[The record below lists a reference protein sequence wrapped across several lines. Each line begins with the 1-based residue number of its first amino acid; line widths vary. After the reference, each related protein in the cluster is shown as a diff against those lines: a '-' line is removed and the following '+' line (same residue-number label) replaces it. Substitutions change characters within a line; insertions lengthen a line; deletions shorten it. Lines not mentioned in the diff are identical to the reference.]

1 MAVSG
6 DRTEGSGI
14 QNTPLRC
21 AVGRWATLGLPA
33 APGRTQTS
41 AAAPLASSVVVG
53 VGRIKRVATAA
64 AGLGRVV
71 MLRRRDQGAAGT
83 AIAVAGD
90 QALQLRLRPAAPNP
104 VGLSS
109 TDRVGQ
115 ADGVLVK
122 VTVSERAG
130 RLRVRE
136 VRYMPTWVEHPSFR
150 IRPVLTALADRSL
163 PAATRRALQAAR
175 DRTRRAVGPT
185 ARPAPIR

>member
-71 MLRRRDQGAAGT
+71 MLWRRDQGAAGT
-83 AIAVAGD
+83 ASAVAGD

-115 ADGVLVK
+115 AGALGRTDPAHGEGVVLVLG
-122 VTVSERAG
+122 VIGEERVVIG
-130 RLRVRE
+130 G
-136 VRYMPTWVEHPSFR
+136 HD
-150 IRPVLTALADRSL
+150 LA
-163 PAATRRALQAAR
+163 AQC
-175 DRTRRAVGPT
+175 
-185 ARPAPIR
+185 